1 MAINVTKPSVN
12 LREKLNELETNK
24 GLKGN
29 EILQAETAQ
38 EVRSLIGAG
47 RKNLIINGGFDV
59 WQRGTSATSYNSYA
73 SADRWKHLTYGA
85 ISKVSDGD
93 RNTVLKMVTSTT
105 SSVNYIRQYLEAP
118 ANLKGKTL
126 TLSFWMKTSEALTTR
141 VDFWLHDSSSN
152 YAIYGKDGGVAGD
165 AIALSVA
172 TTTSWAKYSVSV
184 TVPTYTEKTDGTDKL
199 EINVGVAN
207 STAAGKSVYIDDVQ
221 LELGSVATDFEHRS
235 YGEELALCQR
245 YCVAWQ
251 SNGNPLGTGGA
262 ISTSG
267 ARSALGFGNA
277 HNTSNP
283 VTWLE
288 LPVVLRNA
296 PTLTVSAVGDFQ
308 FDRGWAGLATYTNMS
323 IQALRSSYKTIALIG
338 STTGLNNGDAG
349 VLDFNKTTAYL
360 ILDAEL

>member
-1 MAINVTKPSVN
+1 MTIQVTKEPIN

-245 YCVAWQ
+245 YYQ
-251 SNGNPLGTGGA
+251 SYDANNAVGVIRNGTPYA
-262 ISTSG
+262 DRMHFSTTM
-267 ARSALGFGNA
+267 R
-277 HNTSNP
+277 
-283 VTWLE
+283 V
-288 LPVVLRNA
+288 A
-296 PTLTVSAVGDFQ
+296 PTLALYTSNGGYTAYY
-308 FDRGWAGLATYTNMS
+308 AG
-323 IQALRSSYKTIALIG
+323 
-338 STTGLNNGDAG
+338 
-349 VLDFNKTTAYL
+349 NKTWTHESWTLNPDGFSHRYATSGLTSWDAFQTYGKYYF
-360 ILDAEL
+360 DAEL